1 MHLREPLA
9 FMKVVEKRRF
19 KTDPM
24 SMKILISARL
34 EGLIRG
40 HLRER
45 SDSVH
50 LLTVSRSKHTYLLS
64 KVASHIVVNT
74 QWVTWE

>member
-1 MHLREPLA
+1 MHLREPLV

-24 SMKILISARL
+24 FMKILISARL
-34 EGLIRG
+34 EGLTRG
-40 HLRER
+40 HLREQ
-45 SDSVH
+45 SDLVR
-50 LLTVSRSKHTYLLS
+50 LLTVSRSKHTYSLS

-74 QWVTWE
+74 RWVTWE

>member
-24 SMKILISARL
+24 SMKILISAPL
-34 EGLIRG
+34 EGRIRG
-40 HLRER
+40 HLRVR
-45 SDSVH
+45 NDLVH
-50 LLTVSRSKHTYLLS
+50 LLTVSRSKHTYSLS

-74 QWVTWE
+74 QWETWA